1 MEFVLPP
8 SWHRT
13 FYPRRG
19 GAPLPYKPIGTPLP
33 AGWRDV
39 FGTPEGRGIDERA
52 VAEHWIATDG
62 PARAA
67 RTATG
72 HIRRPLLSR
81 VRTALAAAPPQV
93 YSEALDELRQARTES
108 LEHRLAAAFL
118 APTEGGW
125 VERDLADLP
134 DRHPPAPLLAAS
146 VSTVDQARLLLDRL
160 APTQAEQLREPE
172 LLHTLAEGIG
182 DGILDVYARL
192 WTGRS
197 IEYTMAGVP
206 EYLAAMLEALPSIP
220 TERAFLALLDRA
232 GERGGAAAV
241 MQAADRFP
249 ALALRL
255 LQANAARPKVADLL
269 RRHTA
274 KHPPRLQPPGPAAA
288 LAAPPQPPGWTE
300 PGPAAA
306 LAAPPQPPGWTEP
319 GPAAALAAPP
329 QPPGW
334 TEPGPAAALP
344 APPQPPGWTEP
355 GPAAALA
362 APPQPPGWTEPGPAP
377 ALPALPQLPAGG
389 PRVPGW
395 AEPGT
400 LPPVALRGG
409 AGALPA
415 DTVRHLVRVLMAD
428 GEIGSVRAACEP
440 YDLARLG
447 WELFCRWESA
457 GAPPAGAWALR
468 AQALLGDDLTAAGLA
483 EAAGRWASEGA
494 HRRAAAA
501 LDALRHLGTEAALR
515 HLHELATTARSKAVR
530 ARAAG
535 NLGEVARGLGLTADA
550 LADRLVPRF
559 GLSPDATMV
568 VDHGSQRFVAGFDE
582 QLRPYVTDEH
592 GTRRKDLPAAA
603 RAGFT
608 ATRRG
613 VRKVATEQA
622 RRLEAAMSGGR
633 RWEAAEFRTAILDHP
648 LLWPL
653 ARRLVWLTGRPGS
666 PGTSLRLAEDR
677 TFADLA
683 DDPADLPP
691 GTVLGVAHPADLD
704 VPAWLAVF
712 ADYGILQP
720 FPQLHRP
727 VYRLSPDESAAA
739 RLARFDDRRAPA
751 VKLLALEDRGWR
763 RAGTGSHQSR
773 LERDR
778 PDGRRLVVE
787 LDPGLTLGRRP
798 DHHPDQRLRDVWI
811 CPAGEDP
818 GSAAHTIPFSALDAA
833 AASELLADLSYAIE
847 VLPAG

>member
-1 MEFVLPP
+1 M
-8 SWHRT
+8 R
-13 FYPRRG
+13 
-19 GAPLPYKPIGTPLP
+19 I
-33 AGWRDV
+33 
-39 FGTPEGRGIDERA
+39 
-52 VAEHWIATDG
+52 
-62 PARAA
+62 
-67 RTATG
+67 
-72 HIRRPLLSR
+72 
-81 VRTALAAAPPQV
+81 ALAAAAPPV
-93 YSEALDELRQARTES
+93 YSEALDELRRARTES

-118 APTEGGW
+118 APTEAGW

-134 DRHPPAPLLAAS
+134 DRHPLAPLLAAS
-146 VSTVDQARLLLDRL
+146 VSTVDHARLLLDRL

-197 IEYTMAGVP
+197 IGYTMAGVP

-220 TERAFLALLDRA
+220 TERAFLALLDQA

-241 MQAADRFP
+241 MKAADRFP

-274 KHPPRLQPPGPAAA
+274 KHPPPRSQVTGAAA
-288 LAAPPQPPGWTE
+288 
-300 PGPAAA
+300 
-306 LAAPPQPPGWTEP
+306 
-319 GPAAALAAPP
+319 
-329 QPPGW
+329 
-334 TEPGPAAALP
+334 
-344 APPQPPGWTEP
+344 
-355 GPAAALA
+355 
-362 APPQPPGWTEPGPAP
+362 
-377 ALPALPQLPAGG
+377 ALPALPQLPAEG

-400 LPPVALRGG
+400 LPAVALCGG
-409 AGALPA
+409 GALPA

-428 GEIGSVRAACEP
+428 GEIGAVRAACEP

-535 NLGEVARGLGLTADA
+535 NLEEVARGLGLTADA

-559 GLSPDATMV
+559 GLSPGATMV

-582 QLRPYVTDEH
+582 QLRPCVTDEH

-622 RRLEAAMSGGR
+622 RRLEAAMSSGR

-653 ARRLVWLTGRPGS
+653 ARRLIWLTARPGS
-666 PGTSLRLAEDR
+666 PGTALRLAEDR

-691 GTVLGVAHPADLD
+691 GTVVGVAHPADLD
-704 VPAWLAVF
+704 VPAWLVVF

-739 RLARFDDRRAPA
+739 RLARFDDRRAPTA
-751 VKLLALEDRGWR
+751 KLLALEDRGWR
-763 RAGTGSHQSR
+763 RAGTAGSHQSR
-773 LERDR
+773 LERDL

-787 LDPGLTLGRRP
+787 LDPGITLGRRP
-798 DHHPDQRLRDVWI
+798 DHHPDQHLRDVWI
-811 CPAGEDP
+811 CPAGEHP
-818 GSAAHTIPFSALDAA
+818 ESSARTIPFSALDAA
-833 AASELLADLSYAIE
+833 AASELLADLSYGTE